1 MYLPFDW
8 RNSATNGFESSTAP
22 PTPES
27 EIFLPIQHPES
38 VFPADDAIPYHS
50 LSDPEPEGEIL
61 QGLGLYDAPEI
72 SKPLPSAH
80 QFDNYH
86 ALVMSQL
93 LGAAYRKPEV
103 EQTGKGLKLEETW
116 TPPSDHE
123 EDADDEVEDEE
134 SNQDGEGDLDEQ
146 PVTHEWS
153 REDDYSQR
161 RNGFMHATNVVTNGM
176 QVNPDLHSSW
186 I

>member
-1 MYLPFDW
+1 
-8 RNSATNGFESSTAP
+8 
-22 PTPES
+22 
-27 EIFLPIQHPES
+27 
-38 VFPADDAIPYHS
+38 
-50 LSDPEPEGEIL
+50 
-61 QGLGLYDAPEI
+61 
-72 SKPLPSAH
+72 
-80 QFDNYH
+80 
-86 ALVMSQL
+86 MSQL